1 MAIMRVTFASEVLSR
16 YIDLNVIVPMETPGL
31 PGTETTE
38 KTRRQKFRTLYLL
51 HGYGGNQDDWLTCSH
66 IRTLAD
72 EYGIAVVLP
81 AGENSFYVDGQAVGT
96 RWGEMAGRELVA
108 FTRQMFPLS
117 DKREDTFIGG
127 LSMGGFGALRRG
139 SRYHETF
146 SRIFCLS
153 GAFVIDDIAGI
164 KEGYSDGIGDYDC
177 YHHIFGDLEQLKES
191 PKDPVWCVKRAIEA
205 GNIPQVYMACGSED
219 FLLEKNRE
227 MKKKLETL
235 GVQLDYVETPGT
247 HDWVFWN
254 KHLEPAIR
262 WVLGDRCGKAMK

>member
-1 MAIMRVTFASEVLSR
+1 MAIMRVTFASGVLSR
-16 YIDLNVIVPMETPGL
+16 SVDLNVIVPMETPGL
-31 PGTETTE
+31 PGAGTTE
-38 KTRRQKFRTLYLL
+38 KRKIQKFKTLYLL
-51 HGYGGNQDDWLTCSH
+51 HGYGGNQDDWLTYSYIC
-66 IRTLAD
+66 TLAD

-96 RWGEMAGRELVA
+96 RWGEMVGRELVA

-117 DKREDTFIGG
+117 DQREDTFIGG
-127 LSMGGFGALRRG
+127 LSMGGFGALRLG

-146 SRIFCLS
+146 SKIFCFS

-164 KEGYSDGIGDYDC
+164 QEGYSDDIGDYHC
-177 YHHIFGDLEQLKES
+177 YRHIFGDLEQVKGS
-191 PKDPVWCVKRAIEA
+191 PKDPVWCVKQAIEA
-205 GNIPQVYMACGSED
+205 GSNPRVYMACGSED

-227 MKKKLETL
+227 MKKELEAL
-235 GVQLDYVETPGT
+235 GVQLDYMETPGT

-262 WVLGDRCGKAMK
+262 WALGD